1 MLKNLYIK
9 NFVLIHE
16 MTLDLQAGLS
26 AFIGET
32 GAGKSIFIDALGI
45 LAADRSSSSFVA
57 KGAEKAIVEGT
68 FCLGQDAHALRIM
81 REAGLDV
88 NDETVFTREINSQG
102 KSTVRI
108 DRRIV
113 TLGLMKDVL
122 RDQIDIHGQQDTQY
136 LLSASRHL
144 RLLDSFAGLD
154 KEVGEVGA
162 LYRAYA
168 ALVKEKEEVLA
179 QRYGRVEKEEIEYQI
194 REIEQAHLKAEE
206 EEELRE
212 KEKQYKAVKNSFE
225 RLQAIVQLYDEQLDE
240 PLYMLDRQI
249 GGLDSGTELLQA
261 RDAVRE
267 SLSTLNAQ
275 IEFIR
280 GTLDDMNMTEE
291 DVNLLQERL
300 YVIQKLKH
308 KYAQPS
314 IAALLSFQES
324 LEARRRQME
333 DREGYLAEME
343 EKIRAALAVYTEAA
357 AALSRRRQNAA
368 KALDE
373 AVAGHLRDLF
383 LPHARFKTSFTQ
395 GFPSAYGSDRVEFL
409 ISMNP
414 GEDLKPLVKTAS
426 GGELSR
432 LMLGLKAE
440 FTHLQGIGTVVFDE
454 IDTGVSGQVAGAI
467 GQKMKEIAK
476 TSQVLVVTHL
486 APVAACADRVYL
498 VSKVQDRA
506 HTETRVA
513 QVEDEALI
521 DQLALMFAGEIN
533 KQSQAAAKD
542 LYVRSQR

>member
-314 IAALLSFQES
+314 IAALLSFQERKPDGGRWKTAKDI
-324 LEARRRQME
+324 LRRWRKKSGRRWLFIPRRPRPYPGGDKTPQRRLTKLSPVICGIYFCRM
-333 DREGYLAEME
+333 RGL
-343 EKIRAALAVYTEAA
+343 KPPLRRA
-357 AALSRRRQNAA
+357 SRR
-368 KALDE
+368 
-373 AVAGHLRDLF
+373 H
-383 LPHARFKTSFTQ
+383 T
-395 GFPSAYGSDRVEFL
+395 
-409 ISMNP
+409 
-414 GEDLKPLVKTAS
+414 
-426 GGELSR
+426 
-432 LMLGLKAE
+432 
-440 FTHLQGIGTVVFDE
+440 
-454 IDTGVSGQVAGAI
+454 GAI
-467 GQKMKEIAK
+467 GW
-476 TSQVLVVTHL
+476 S
-486 APVAACADRVYL
+486 
-498 VSKVQDRA
+498 
-506 HTETRVA
+506 
-513 QVEDEALI
+513 
-521 DQLALMFAGEIN
+521 F
-533 KQSQAAAKD
+533 
-542 LYVRSQR
+542 